1 MEFTVPR
8 IKFTSTTKA
17 KAVVEVLREQRTANQ
32 IAKQFGVHPVQL
44 STWKTHALR
53 LLPSLFDRPLS
64 ESSDKQQVLVDELY
78 RQIGELQ
85 VQLSFLKKKL

>member
-1 MEFTVPR
+1 MPR

-17 KAVVEVLREQRTANQ
+17 KAVIEVLREQRTANE

-44 STWKTHALR
+44 STWKTHALK
-53 LLPSLFDRPLS
+53 LFPSLFDLPAN
-64 ESSDKQQVLVDELY
+64 DAATKQQVLVDELY

-85 VQLSFLKKKL
+85 VQLTFLKKKL